1 MVLTEGRASTSRI
14 ETSFGPVN
22 HSSEETVAMLQFEEE
37 TQTCSDYVSISL
49 VKLLDELVL
58 VAPAGDPYQGEFR
71 DLEV

>member
-22 HSSEETVAMLQFEEE
+22 HSKETVAKTQVGEE
-37 TQTCSDYVSISL
+37 TRTRPDYVSISL
-49 VKLLDELVL
+49 MKLLDELVL
-58 VAPAGDPYQGEFR
+58 GAPAGDPYQGELR